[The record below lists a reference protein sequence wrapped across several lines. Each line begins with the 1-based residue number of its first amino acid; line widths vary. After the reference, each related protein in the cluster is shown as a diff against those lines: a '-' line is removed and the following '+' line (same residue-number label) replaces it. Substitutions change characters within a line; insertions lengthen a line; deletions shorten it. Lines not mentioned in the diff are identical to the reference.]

1 MSIIF
6 IDDILF
12 NDNKEERMIR
22 KGNCVFFLVLNSLSI
37 ITGIFYLYLYF
48 IIPYYQNSSNSLS
61 LFLCIFHII
70 LNIFYFL
77 IFLEFYMFKS
87 INLTFLIKIIIM
99 FNPLIIFCIYYWS
112 VCLTHNLYVIYYK
125 YIHNINKR
133 VKFYKYLLFIIS
145 LIFYIFTLINIQYH
159 NTEILSKNFGLISNY
174 KKSFI
179 EFFYICGLM
188 MIIYI
193 LIKLYY
199 ILNKKEDFLSVNES
213 QDNKEKNEKI
223 RKVFNSILTI
233 NLSFIIYFLITFTPS
248 NISMLFKYSF
258 FYSNINTYL
267 IDFITIFLISF
278 SGTFIFC
285 IRLLNPFIRTFIVNL
300 LLCNK
305 EFIANYKERLLS
317 KKDLNQS
324 FELDNEIYNIY
335 EDNFSNSN
343 LNKIESIRK
352 TKTIQ
357 MNTLS
362 LNFRKDSDSLKNSD
376 KEINR
381 FGITPILSN
390 KRSNIE
396 IYEKKNENDN
406 NTYSIKEMEENFYS
420 DEEEEENKK
429 KESITNKNEKNRI
442 QIEINNIIINE
453 KGKEKE
459 EDKSEYQQEKS
470 ESINSYESLDKIRI
484 KKNKKSTK
492 DFLRNFTIIGDTS
505 INQDNK
511 DNSKRSLNSKFM
523 PNLSKKLHLNNSLNN
538 NGRNTT
544 AVFTKKQSAPLNIIK
559 NRKLSR
565 TSQPIVLEEEMPSF
579 DLMNLHLEMNDNLIR
594 LIALS
599 LSINECRM
607 YDDIQEYK
615 QYYDSTIPWNN
626 KDFYTEKTL
635 FKEYNEKTIP
645 TWLGLKNINTSNLE
659 FKILSFCPFVFH
671 HIRLMDNI
679 SIDDILSSLDPAKNM
694 KKLKD
699 MKVSGGRGGNSI
711 IYSWDKK
718 FIVKTA
724 DDAEIKVLIEK
735 MIIQYH
741 CLMKQSK
748 SLLSRIY
755 GVFKL
760 ELKDKGS
767 IEIIIQRNMNDL
779 PIHTKL
785 LTFDLKGSTVDR
797 QSISNE
803 DINLNKDELF
813 NKYKKTVLKDLDLGI
828 IDMKIILNYND
839 WDILTSTIDSDS
851 MFLQN
856 SEVTDYSL
864 LIFVH
869 KYREEDIE
877 NNKNSSRI
885 FASKD
890 KKYIFNFSIVDFLGS
905 FNLEKKGEKF
915 AKELIGYIKKLKDT
929 NFSVLDPHNYGN
941 RFRNFTKRIILDG

>member
-61 LFLCIFHII
+61 LFLCIFHLI

-406 NTYSIKEMEENFYS
+406 NTYSIKEMEENFY
-420 DEEEEENKK
+420 
-429 KESITNKNEKNRI
+429 
-442 QIEINNIIINE
+442 
-453 KGKEKE
+453 
-459 EDKSEYQQEKS
+459 
-470 ESINSYESLDKIRI
+470 
-484 KKNKKSTK
+484 
-492 DFLRNFTIIGDTS
+492 
-505 INQDNK
+505 
-511 DNSKRSLNSKFM
+511 
-523 PNLSKKLHLNNSLNN
+523 
-538 NGRNTT
+538 
-544 AVFTKKQSAPLNIIK
+544 
-559 NRKLSR
+559 
-565 TSQPIVLEEEMPSF
+565 
-579 DLMNLHLEMNDNLIR
+579 
-594 LIALS
+594 
-599 LSINECRM
+599 
-607 YDDIQEYK
+607 
-615 QYYDSTIPWNN
+615 
-626 KDFYTEKTL
+626 
-635 FKEYNEKTIP
+635 
-645 TWLGLKNINTSNLE
+645 
-659 FKILSFCPFVFH
+659 
-671 HIRLMDNI
+671 
-679 SIDDILSSLDPAKNM
+679 
-694 KKLKD
+694 
-699 MKVSGGRGGNSI
+699 
-711 IYSWDKK
+711 
-718 FIVKTA
+718 
-724 DDAEIKVLIEK
+724 
-735 MIIQYH
+735 
-741 CLMKQSK
+741 
-748 SLLSRIY
+748 
-755 GVFKL
+755 
-760 ELKDKGS
+760 
-767 IEIIIQRNMNDL
+767 
-779 PIHTKL
+779 
-785 LTFDLKGSTVDR
+785 
-797 QSISNE
+797 
-803 DINLNKDELF
+803 
-813 NKYKKTVLKDLDLGI
+813 
-828 IDMKIILNYND
+828 
-839 WDILTSTIDSDS
+839 
-851 MFLQN
+851 
-856 SEVTDYSL
+856 
-864 LIFVH
+864 
-869 KYREEDIE
+869 
-877 NNKNSSRI
+877 
-885 FASKD
+885 
-890 KKYIFNFSIVDFLGS
+890 
-905 FNLEKKGEKF
+905 
-915 AKELIGYIKKLKDT
+915 
-929 NFSVLDPHNYGN
+929 
-941 RFRNFTKRIILDG
+941 